1 MERNPEH
8 ENVNQVSWNGR
19 KYESKFILWKGV
31 MNSMNHEV
39 ESITQTVWVNVR
51 HPSVFSMEDKSVK
64 NVFYETPCKHST
76 GTQEDVQ
83 RNWTFHDREKMN
95 LKRKHGQYN
104 NIIWCFWTLFQK
116 IIIKHAHMSHWVNQM
131 FWLVNER
138 VIVLEC
144 PIVLVDLI

>member
-8 ENVNQVSWNGR
+8 ENVNQVSWNWR

-131 FWLVNER
+131 FWLVNKR
-138 VIVLEC
+138 VIVLES